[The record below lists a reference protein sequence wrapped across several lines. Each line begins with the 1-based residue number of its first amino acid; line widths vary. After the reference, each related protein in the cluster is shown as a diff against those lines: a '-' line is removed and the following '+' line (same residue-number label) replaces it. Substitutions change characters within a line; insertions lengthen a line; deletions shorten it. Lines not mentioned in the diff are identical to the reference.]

1 MARFRKRAAAL
12 AGGAGPAEHQTTIFE
27 RLDRFTR
34 RAEVLDPT
42 RPAAGVF
49 FSILALMGIGLLVQV
64 SHAATTLPPAS
75 FTAAATNIFM
85 FRVIGLGVLVCAFL
99 MGPVGVRRFIPLL
112 TILVIVALLAVF
124 IPALNYEANGS
135 RRWVHLP
142 LLSMTLQPSEV
153 ARVVMILWV
162 AHRCTHLGPLVQD
175 MRRGYLPMLGFGL
188 GIFGLIVFQPD
199 LGGALLFLVCFVC
212 TMWVGGARP
221 GHVASSLGM
230 FGGGALVLAVTMFS
244 YVRERFA
251 VWVGDAGNLQVDGT
265 LQAMASGELLGAG
278 LTHGPARNS
287 GLQYLQTDYA
297 FSLVGEELGAVGL
310 FTVIGLL
317 LVLAWFSLQLVL
329 SIRDRYSALV
339 AFGLLVSIAIQAML
353 HIQVGTG
360 LAPPKGMNL
369 PFISDGGSSLI
380 ASCLAVGLALG
391 AVRTPGRAGGGLRSL
406 HSSSSSPTL

>member
-1 MARFRKRAAAL
+1 
-12 AGGAGPAEHQTTIFE
+12 
-27 RLDRFTR
+27 
-34 RAEVLDPT
+34 
-42 RPAAGVF
+42 
-49 FSILALMGIGLLVQV
+49 
-64 SHAATTLPPAS
+64 
-75 FTAAATNIFM
+75 
-85 FRVIGLGVLVCAFL
+85 
-99 MGPVGVRRFIPLL
+99 
-112 TILVIVALLAVF
+112 
-124 IPALNYEANGS
+124 
-135 RRWVHLP
+135 
-142 LLSMTLQPSEV
+142 
-153 ARVVMILWV
+153 
-162 AHRCTHLGPLVQD
+162 
-175 MRRGYLPMLGFGL
+175 
-188 GIFGLIVFQPD
+188 
-199 LGGALLFLVCFVC
+199 
-212 TMWVGGARP
+212 
-221 GHVASSLGM
+221 
-230 FGGGALVLAVTMFS
+230 
-244 YVRERFA
+244 
-251 VWVGDAGNLQVDGT
+251 LQVDGT